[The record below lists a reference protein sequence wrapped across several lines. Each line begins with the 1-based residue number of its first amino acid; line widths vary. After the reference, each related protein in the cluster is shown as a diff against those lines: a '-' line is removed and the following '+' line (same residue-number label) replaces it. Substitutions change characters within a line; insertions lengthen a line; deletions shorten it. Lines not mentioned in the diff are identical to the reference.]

1 MLVVTFKKHQC
12 DRDEDRD
19 RYTEHT
25 AIFSTR
31 EFQKELEKCEQEGN
45 PMIVT
50 GMWCW

>member
-1 MLVVTFKKHQC
+1 MLVVTFKKHQS
-12 DRDEDRD
+12 DGNE
-19 RYTEHT
+19 YTEHT
-25 AIFSTR
+25 AIFSSW

>member
-1 MLVVTFKKHQC
+1 MLVVTYKQC
-12 DRDEDRD
+12 HWSGD
-19 RYTEHT
+19 RYIEQTT
-25 AIFSTR
+25 IFASEW

>member
-1 MLVVTFKKHQC
+1 MLVVTYKQHQC
-12 DRDEDRD
+12 DGDGDG
-19 RYTEHT
+19 YTEHT